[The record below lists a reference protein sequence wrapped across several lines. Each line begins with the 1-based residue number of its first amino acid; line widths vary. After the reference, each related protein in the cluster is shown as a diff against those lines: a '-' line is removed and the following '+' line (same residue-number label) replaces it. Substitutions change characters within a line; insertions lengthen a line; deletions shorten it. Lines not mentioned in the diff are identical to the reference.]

1 MRKSNNL
8 EIINTKYIL
17 SQNQQAHYRN
27 RLEQLLKKE
36 GIISMCLED
45 RSLFIEYT
53 EDILNIASIRDMLLD
68 INFPMKEQLIESKN
82 DVIFSKN

>member
-27 RLEQLLKKE
+27 RLKQLLKKE

-53 EDILNIASIRDMLLD
+53 EDILNVITIRDLLSD
-68 INFPMKEQLIESKN
+68 IGFPMKEQLIESN
-82 DVIFSKN
+82 NNVVFA